1 MKRIA
6 LLLVLLLAIFS
17 IGVRAAA
24 SLQTYFPIVDRPAST
39 PTLTPTPTPTP
50 TPIPLDVQI
59 LPNDSHYVDSIDY
72 LNVVGEVLNNTSYD
86 LSFVEITATF
96 FNASGQPVDQGS
108 AYTYLDDLPAWGY
121 TCFEISLPVPSG
133 WVYYQFEA
141 PTYYTDGH
149 PLPNLTILN
158 DGGSH
163 GPTFEWYDITGD
175 VRNDEGVSVNFVSPV
190 ATLYNNLG
198 KVVGCDSTSVDSTNL
213 APGQTSSFY
222 IFFSGR
228 DYSDVTSYRLQVDG
242 NW

>member
-6 LLLVLLLAIFS
+6 LLLVFLLAILG
-17 IGVRAAA
+17 IAVRAAS
-24 SLQTYFPIVDRPAST
+24 SLQTFFPIIERPVSTPT
-39 PTLTPTPTPTP
+39 PTLTPVPTP

-96 FNASGQPVDQGS
+96 FNASGQPVDHGS
-108 AYTYLDDLPAWGY
+108 AYIYLEDLPAWGY
-121 TCFEISLPVPSG
+121 TCFEISVPVPSG
-133 WVYYQFEA
+133 WAYYQFEA

-158 DGGSH
+158 DGGSYD
-163 GPTFEWYDITGD
+163 PTFGSYDITGD
-175 VRNDEGVSVNFVSPV
+175 VRNDEQVRVTFVSPV

-198 KVVGCDSTSVDSTNL
+198 KVVGCDSTYVDSTNL
-213 APGQTSSFY
+213 APGQISSFD
-222 IFFSGR
+222 ITFFSR
-228 DYSDVTSYRLQVDG
+228 DYSDVTFYRLQVDAKP
-242 NW
+242 